1 MNVPEGTG
9 IVLQPEEGQAYWQ
22 PIWANGYSIVKLS
35 PKHGGPDDL
44 AMGGHRNRS
53 LYHRHRYL
61 GSGAHRRIYHHKS
74 HSPISRSRNRRGNNR
89 EWNHPILRA
98 Q

>member
-1 MNVPEGTG
+1 MRRRQWVFPAAAPAYEHDVIDQAGNDASGRG
-9 IVLQPEEGQAYWQ
+9 ICRTFCTLS
-22 PIWANGYSIVKLS
+22 IWAAALIG
-35 PKHGGPDDL
+35 
-44 AMGGHRNRS
+44 
-53 LYHRHRYL
+53 
-61 GSGAHRRIYHHKS
+61 IYHHKS